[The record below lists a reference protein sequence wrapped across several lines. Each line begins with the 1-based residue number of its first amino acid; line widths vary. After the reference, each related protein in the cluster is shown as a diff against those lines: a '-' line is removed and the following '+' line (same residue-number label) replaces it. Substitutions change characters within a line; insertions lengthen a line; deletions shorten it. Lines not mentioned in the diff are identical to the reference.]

1 MAGRK
6 KKPTNLKVVQ
16 GTFRKDRSNPNEP
29 KPEPVKKVPPP
40 PAWLDEEG
48 RKEWKRV
55 AKELFNMGLLTPV
68 DMTALEAYC
77 TVYSRWKK
85 AEEDIDKTGITFTY
99 INREGVEMRRK
110 NPSIAIADE
119 SMKLMRSFLSEF
131 GMTPSSRS
139 KVSSTSSGD
148 NDPLDVFLNRGKK
161 KT

>member
-6 KKPTNLKVVQ
+6 KKPTNLKVVH
-16 GTFRKDRSNPNEP
+16 GTFRKDRDNPNEP
-29 KPEPVKKVPPP
+29 KPDPVKKVPPAP
-40 PAWLDEEG
+40 SWLDEEG

-77 TVYSRWKK
+77 SVYSRWKK
-85 AEEDIDKTGITFTY
+85 SEEDIDKNGLTFTY
-99 INREGVEMRRK
+99 VNREGVEMKRK
-110 NPSIAIADE
+110 NPSIGIADE

-139 KVSSTSSGD
+139 KVSCNTSD
-148 NDPLDVFLNRGKK
+148 ANDPLDAFINRGKK